1 MLLGDDNKA
10 EDWRAAVGADL
21 VATSLSEAL
30 KICVEEAQIHTGPAI
45 AVG

>member
-10 EDWRAAVGADL
+10 ADWRAAVGADL

-30 KICVEEAQIHTGPAI
+30 EICVKEARTHTAPAI